1 MFNVIGDPIDGKGGQ
16 KAGIHALPHH
26 IEGAKQPRPQVG
38 PAPHVDALLRLGVS
52 EAVRGKKEV
61 NLVSPC
67 RKPFRHY
74 IDRLSFATYIFAM
87 AIHRLGLPGSAVR
100 DAAPGTRQTASVA
113 ELNERARE
121 VLRLVVESY
130 VETGEPV
137 GSRSLTRKIT
147 ETLSPATI
155 RNIMADLQ
163 DLGLLYA
170 PHTSAGRLPTDAG
183 LRLFVNGLL
192 EVGNV
197 SVAERESIEAR
208 CAAVGRSVNEAL
220 EQATTLLSG
229 LSGCASVVLAPK
241 TEQPLKHIEFVNL
254 GPGRALVVTVNQAG
268 QVENRLIDTPVG
280 MPASVLVEATNYL
293 NARLSGRTLDE
304 SRRVIQEDLRLK
316 RAELNDLTARIIESG
331 LATWAGEPGGN
342 LILRGQ
348 ARLLEDIT
356 AIADLERVRL
366 LFDALERGESISRLL
381 ELANLG
387 EGVQIFIGADN
398 PLFANTGC
406 SMVVAPFRDSRER
419 ILGAIGVIG
428 PTRLNY
434 ARIIPL
440 VDYTARAIGRMVG

>member
-1 MFNVIGDPIDGKGGQ
+1 M
-16 KAGIHALPHH
+16 
-26 IEGAKQPRPQVG
+26 
-38 PAPHVDALLRLGVS
+38 
-52 EAVRGKKEV
+52 AV
-61 NLVSPC
+61 
-67 RKPFRHY
+67 
-74 IDRLSFATYIFAM
+74 
-87 AIHRLGLPGSAVR
+87 HRLGLPGGVLAE
-100 DAAPGTRQTASVA
+100 APMGQRQTASVA
-113 ELNERARE
+113 ELSNRARE
-121 VLRLVVESY
+121 VLRHVVESY

-137 GSRSLTRKIT
+137 GSRALTRKIT

-197 SVAERESIEAR
+197 SEEERESIEAR
-208 CAAVGRSVNEAL
+208 CAAVGRSMNEAL

-229 LSGCASVVLAPK
+229 LSRCAGVVMAPK
-241 TEQPLKHIEFVNL
+241 TEQPLKHIEFVHL
-254 GPGRALVVTVNQAG
+254 GPGRALVVTVTQSG
-268 QVENRLIDTPVG
+268 QVENRLIDIPLG

-293 NARLSGRTLDE
+293 NSRLIGRTFE
-304 SRRVIQEDLRLK
+304 EARRLILEDLMLK
-316 RAELNDLTARIIESG
+316 RAELNDLTARVIESG
-331 LATWAGEPGGN
+331 MATWAGEPGSA
-342 LILRGQ
+342 LIVRGQ

-356 AIADLERVRL
+356 AIEDLERVRA
-366 LFDALERGESISRLL
+366 LFDALERGESFIRLL
-381 ELANLG
+381 ELANAG

-406 SMVVAPFRDSRER
+406 SMVVAPFRDSQER

-440 VDYTARAIGRMVG
+440 VDYTARTIGRMVG

>member
-1 MFNVIGDPIDGKGGQ
+1 
-16 KAGIHALPHH
+16 
-26 IEGAKQPRPQVG
+26 
-38 PAPHVDALLRLGVS
+38 
-52 EAVRGKKEV
+52 
-61 NLVSPC
+61 
-67 RKPFRHY
+67 
-74 IDRLSFATYIFAM
+74 M
-87 AIHRLGLPGSAVR
+87 AIHRIGMPGGAHADTPTGQR
-100 DAAPGTRQTASVA
+100 AASVA

-121 VLRLVVESY
+121 VLRHVVEGY

-137 GSRSLTRKIT
+137 GSRALTRKLT

-163 DLGLLYA
+163 DAGLLYA

-197 SVAERESIEAR
+197 SEEERESIEAR
-208 CAAVGRSVNEAL
+208 CAPAGRSVTEAL

-229 LSGCASVVLAPK
+229 LSRCAGLVMAPK

-254 GPGRALVVTVNQAG
+254 GPGRALVVTVTQSG
-268 QVENRLIDTPVG
+268 HVENRVIDTPIG
-280 MPASVLVEATNYL
+280 MPPSALTEASNYL
-293 NARLSGRTLDE
+293 NARLSGRTFDE
-304 SRRVIQEDLRLK
+304 ARRLILEDIKLK
-316 RAELNDLTARIIESG
+316 RAELNELTARVIESG
-331 LATWAGEPGGN
+331 LATWSGEPNGGGA
-342 LILRGQ
+342 LIVRGQ

-356 AIADLERVRL
+356 AIEDLERVRI
-366 LFDALERGESISRLL
+366 LFDALERGESFVRLL
-381 ELANLG
+381 ELANTAS
-387 EGVQIFIGADN
+387 GVQIFIGADN

-406 SMVVAPFRDSRER
+406 SMVVAPFRDSQER

-440 VDYTARAIGRMVG
+440 VDYTARAIGRVVG

>member
-1 MFNVIGDPIDGKGGQ
+1 M
-16 KAGIHALPHH
+16 AL
-26 IEGAKQPRPQVG
+26 
-38 PAPHVDALLRLGVS
+38 
-52 EAVRGKKEV
+52 
-61 NLVSPC
+61 
-67 RKPFRHY
+67 
-74 IDRLSFATYIFAM
+74 
-87 AIHRLGLPGSAVR
+87 HRLGI
-100 DAAPGTRQTASVA
+100 PGTLADQSSGQRPAATSIGA
-113 ELNERARE
+113 LNDRARE

-137 GSRSLTRKIT
+137 GSRALTRKIT
-147 ETLSPATI
+147 EALSPATI

-163 DLGLLYA
+163 DAGLLYA

-197 SVAERESIEAR
+197 SEEERESIEAR
-208 CAAVGRSVNEAL
+208 CTAAGRSMTEAL
-220 EQATTLLSG
+220 EQATSLLSG
-229 LSGCASVVLAPK
+229 LSRCASVVMAPK

-254 GPGRALVVTVNQAG
+254 GPGRALVVSVTQSG

-280 MPASVLVEATNYL
+280 MPASALTEASNYL
-293 NARLSGRTLDE
+293 NARLSGRTLDDA
-304 SRRVIQEDLRLK
+304 RRLILEDIKLK
-316 RAELNDLTARIIESG
+316 RAELNDLTARVIESG
-331 LATWAGEPGGN
+331 LASWAGEPGGA
-342 LILRGQ
+342 LIVRGQ

-356 AIADLERVRL
+356 AIGDLERVRI
-366 LFDALERGESISRLL
+366 LFDALERGESFARLL
-381 ELANLG
+381 ELANG
-387 EGVQIFIGADN
+387 AAGVQIFIGADN

-440 VDYTARAIGRMVG
+440 VDYTARTIGRMVG

>member
-1 MFNVIGDPIDGKGGQ
+1 
-16 KAGIHALPHH
+16 
-26 IEGAKQPRPQVG
+26 
-38 PAPHVDALLRLGVS
+38 
-52 EAVRGKKEV
+52 
-61 NLVSPC
+61 
-67 RKPFRHY
+67 
-74 IDRLSFATYIFAM
+74 M
-87 AIHRLGLPGSAVR
+87 AIHRLGLPGGVLA
-100 DAAPGTRQTASVA
+100 DALPVQRQATTVA

-137 GSRSLTRKIT
+137 GSRALTRKIT

-192 EVGNV
+192 EVGNL
-197 SVAERESIEAR
+197 SEEERESIEAR
-208 CAAVGRSVNEAL
+208 CAAVGRSMNEAL

-229 LSGCASVVLAPK
+229 LSRCASIVMAPK

-254 GPGRALVVTVNQAG
+254 GPGRALVVTVTQSG
-268 QVENRLIDTPVG
+268 QVENRLIDTPPG
-280 MPASVLVEATNYL
+280 MPGSALAEASNYL
-293 NARLSGRTLDE
+293 NARLSGRTFEEARRLILD
-304 SRRVIQEDLRLK
+304 DLKLK
-316 RAELNDLTARIIESG
+316 RAELNEITARVIESG
-331 LATWAGEPGGN
+331 LATWAGEPGGA
-342 LILRGQ
+342 LIVRGQ

-356 AIADLERVRL
+356 AIADLERVRA
-366 LFDALERGESISRLL
+366 LFDALERGESFARLL
-381 ELANLG
+381 ELADG
-387 EGVQIFIGADN
+387 AAGVQIFIGADN
-398 PLFANTGC
+398 PMFANTGC
-406 SMVVAPFRDSRER
+406 SMVVAPFRDSQER

-440 VDYTARAIGRMVG
+440 VDYTARTIGRMVG

>member
-1 MFNVIGDPIDGKGGQ
+1 M
-16 KAGIHALPHH
+16 AL
-26 IEGAKQPRPQVG
+26 
-38 PAPHVDALLRLGVS
+38 
-52 EAVRGKKEV
+52 
-61 NLVSPC
+61 
-67 RKPFRHY
+67 
-74 IDRLSFATYIFAM
+74 
-87 AIHRLGLPGSAVR
+87 HRLGIPAGAVA
-100 DAAPGTRQTASVA
+100 DGTPAQRQATVA

-137 GSRSLTRKIT
+137 GSRALTRRIT

-170 PHTSAGRLPTDAG
+170 PHTSAGRLPTEAG

-192 EVGNV
+192 EVGNI
-197 SVAERESIEAR
+197 SEQERESIEAR
-208 CAAVGRSVNEAL
+208 CAAVGRSMNEAL
-220 EQATTLLSG
+220 EQATVLLSG
-229 LSGCASVVLAPK
+229 LSRCASVVMAPK

-254 GPGRALVVTVNQAG
+254 GPGRALVVTVTQSG

-293 NARLSGRTLDE
+293 NARLSGRTFEDARRLILD
-304 SRRVIQEDLRLK
+304 DLQLK
-316 RAELNDLTARIIESG
+316 RAELNEITARVIESG
-331 LATWAGEPGGN
+331 LATWAGEPGSA
-342 LILRGQ
+342 LIVRGQ

-356 AIADLERVRL
+356 AIADLERVRQ
-366 LFDALERGESISRLL
+366 LFDALERGESFARLL
-381 ELANLG
+381 ELSNTAA
-387 EGVQIFIGADN
+387 GVQIFIGADN
-398 PLFANTGC
+398 PLFANTNC
-406 SMVVAPFRDSRER
+406 SMVVAPFRDSQER

-440 VDYTARAIGRMVG
+440 VDYTARTIGRMVG

>member
-1 MFNVIGDPIDGKGGQ
+1 
-16 KAGIHALPHH
+16 
-26 IEGAKQPRPQVG
+26 
-38 PAPHVDALLRLGVS
+38 
-52 EAVRGKKEV
+52 
-61 NLVSPC
+61 
-67 RKPFRHY
+67 
-74 IDRLSFATYIFAM
+74 M
-87 AIHRLGLPGSAVR
+87 AIHRLNLPGPPR
-100 DAAPGTRQTASVA
+100 PDTTPAPRQIASITALS
-113 ELNERARE
+113 ERARE

-197 SVAERESIEAR
+197 SEEERESIEAR
-208 CAAVGRSVNEAL
+208 CAAVGRSMTEAL

-229 LSGCASVVLAPK
+229 LSRCASVVMAPK
-241 TEQPLKHIEFVNL
+241 TEQPLKHIEFVHL
-254 GPGRALVVTVNQAG
+254 GPGRALVVTVTQSG
-268 QVENRLIDTPVG
+268 QVENRIIDTPVG
-280 MPASVLVEATNYL
+280 MPASALVEATNYL
-293 NARLSGRTLDE
+293 NVRMGGRTLDDA
-304 SRRVIQEDLRLK
+304 RRLILEDLTLK
-316 RAELNDLTARIIESG
+316 RAELNEITARVIESG

-342 LILRGQ
+342 LIVRGQ

-356 AIADLERVRL
+356 AIADLERVRQ
-366 LFDALERGESISRLL
+366 LFDALERGESFVRLL
-381 ELANLG
+381 ELANIAA
-387 EGVQIFIGADN
+387 GVQIFIGADN

-406 SMVVAPFRDSRER
+406 SMVVAPFRDSQER

-440 VDYTARAIGRMVG
+440 VDYTARTIGRMVG